1 MTATT
6 KELIDTLTKTL
17 KNINQSPTI
26 PLPVFKGKKGEDPG
40 SYFKGGRLL
49 WSPSGY

>member
-26 PLPVFKGKKGEDPG
+26 PLPILKVRKEKIQKII
-40 SYFKGGRLL
+40 S
-49 WSPSGY
+49 